1 MKEGYEKKDKEED
14 NDYTKEN
21 EKQKGNVLSDSKLE
35 MDQEM
40 NQSEMEMKDNEL
52 EEILDRENL
61 DLEEFLNQGTTS
73 GIETLPQEE
82 INRIQQLFLWK
93 TQAKGLKEVN
103 NTERQSNEGGKI
115 VKTTPGLA
123 PRNPRKK
130 EGGKSR
136 TSS

>member
-1 MKEGYEKKDKEED
+1 MNEGYEKKDKEED
-14 NDYTKEN
+14 NDYTQEN
-21 EKQKGNVLSDSKLE
+21 EKQKGNMLSDSELE

-52 EEILDRENL
+52 YDILQRENL
-61 DLEEFLNQGTTS
+61 DLEGFLNQGTTS
-73 GIETLPQEE
+73 RIETLPQEE

-103 NTERQSNEGGKI
+103 NNERQRNEGGK
-115 VKTTPGLA
+115 VVEMNPRLA
-123 PRNPRKK
+123 PRNRRKK
-130 EGGKSR
+130 QGGKSR